1 MPRGDGTGPRGD
13 GSMTGRG
20 MGNCIVDLGKAAA
33 TVGSFIARGFG
44 WGRGRGGGQGA
55 GRGRRGWGR
64 IFKGGRNN
72 ENSNFDR

>member
-13 GSMTGRG
+13 GPMTGRG
-20 MGNCIVDLGKAAA
+20 MGNCVVDLGKAAA

-44 WGRGRGGGQGA
+44 WGRGRGA
-55 GRGRRGWGR
+55 GRGMGRGLGR
-64 IFKGGRNN
+64 MFRGGRKN